1 MAQYIQHPALQGM
14 EMGNRASSQRMNI
27 YGQAV
32 AQAADAINRQAAA
45 DQAYENELMK
55 YQALMEAKRNPLT
68 GAYEADGAPPVNF
81 AKEAL
86 ANLRM
91 RQMGQAGIGWSG
103 ERLPGTIPLTGA
115 AYGAFVPTE
124 GWEERRPQG
133 SQPITPEIMTQ
144 IARGGMPVQPGTPI
158 METTNNAPFPR
169 PTKKARQAGFQ
180 FGE

>member
-55 YQALMEAKRNPLT
+55 YHALMEAKINPITGGALT
-68 GAYEADGAPPVNF
+68 GDAPDNF

-86 ANLRM
+86 ANLRV

-103 ERLPGTIPLTGA
+103 LRLPGTVPLTGA

-133 SQPITPEIMTQ
+133 SQAITPEIMMQ

-158 METTNNAPFPR
+158 AETTNNAPFPR